1 MKKNRWYLRLLALLV
16 LCGALNVTI
25 TAAAE
30 AGSSDDPLVT
40 LSYLNETFMDSIME
54 RVDQKIAARNAQ
66 LGISAGSG
74 AGAASNFTVVTL
86 TSGQVLT
93 GDIGCEV
100 MLRVGTAVCV
110 SPSSPGLIDETAA
123 TALNNGSALVQN
135 HLYMMTIEGRGVRA
149 TAGTTKLLVR
159 GSYTVARS
167 PHKRP
172 RLGIGCA
179 RRGRL
184 ERGQSDGQVST
195 DAGRCLCGGAHHGAG
210 GAVHLV

>member
-54 RVDQKIAARNAQ
+54 RVD
-66 LGISAGSG
+66 
-74 AGAASNFTVVTL
+74 L

-159 GSYTVARS
+159 GSYTVA
-167 PHKRP
+167 
-172 RLGIGCA
+172 
-179 RRGRL
+179 
-184 ERGQSDGQVST
+184 
-195 DAGRCLCGGAHHGAG
+195 
-210 GAVHLV
+210 

>member
-74 AGAASNFTVVTL
+74 QFHC
-86 TSGQVLT
+86 
-93 GDIGCEV
+93 GDPHQ
-100 MLRVGTAVCV
+100 GT
-110 SPSSPGLIDETAA
+110 
-123 TALNNGSALVQN
+123 
-135 HLYMMTIEGRGVRA
+135 
-149 TAGTTKLLVR
+149 
-159 GSYTVARS
+159 S
-167 PHKRP
+167 PHWGH
-172 RLGIGCA
+172 RL
-179 RRGRL
+179 
-184 ERGQSDGQVST
+184 
-195 DAGRCLCGGAHHGAG
+195 
-210 GAVHLV
+210 

>member
-54 RVDQKIAARNAQ
+54 RVDQKIAARNA
-66 LGISAGSG
+66 
-74 AGAASNFTVVTL
+74 
-86 TSGQVLT
+86 LT

-159 GSYTVARS
+159 GSYTVA
-167 PHKRP
+167 
-172 RLGIGCA
+172 
-179 RRGRL
+179 
-184 ERGQSDGQVST
+184 
-195 DAGRCLCGGAHHGAG
+195 
-210 GAVHLV
+210 